1 LLYRSISL
9 QRKRSLIY
17 LREFQMLPNPLR
29 RLELRLLT
37 WTSWVLA
44 RTQQYI
50 VVWRLAILRRKKQ
63 LNSFKNTPKTP
74 SSGRSAPKFRRKST
88 PSSRREPP
96 PLSLQSH
103 LPHHLPRSLNELN
116 QAQLE
121 LALSVVHKQLHSNPL
136 LAIWEPPEELSLL
149 PQSEWVCLIE
159 VLEQLLHQRRRSPL
173 Q

>member
-1 LLYRSISL
+1 LGFLLPLHYISKWLRNVYLGLSSTPPLTDTFRLRRQFLRNNQPPGGSVNFYRDEPPLYRDKGSL
-9 QRKRSLIY
+9 RSG
-17 LREFQMLPNPLR
+17 
-29 RLELRLLT
+29 
-37 WTSWVLA
+37 S
-44 RTQQYI
+44 
-50 VVWRLAILRRKKQ
+50 
-63 LNSFKNTPKTP
+63 
-74 SSGRSAPKFRRKST
+74 
-88 PSSRREPP
+88 
-96 PLSLQSH
+96 
-103 LPHHLPRSLNELN
+103 PRSLNELN